1 MTGYQKRNV
10 KKGQILLFVFMLLLL
25 LTFLAG
31 GVAVMWE
38 SGLQSNALHKD
49 SVSAFYLSQ
58 AGFDRALDEIAYH
71 NGTVSPASFTE
82 TLGSGNYTV
91 DIVTAGGGD
100 KQVTC
105 TGRSGTAERVIYT
118 EIPKNTGKTC
128 KDADDCPPYG
138 NAWGYY
144 RKIGNSWTEQ

>member
-1 MTGYQKRNV
+1 MADYQKRNV
-10 KKGQILLFVFMLLLL
+10 RKGQILLFVFMLLLL

-49 SVSAFYLSQ
+49 SVSAFYLAQ
-58 AGFDRALDEIAYH
+58 AGFDRALDEIAYN
-71 NGTVSPASFTE
+71 NGSESSHYE
-82 TLGSGNYTV
+82 GNLSSGNYTV

-100 KQVTC
+100 KHITC
-105 TGRSGTAERVIYT
+105 TGRSGTAERLIYT
-118 EIPKNTGKTC
+118 EIPKNTGKSC